1 MSERRYTG
9 ELFLNQNEWFVK
21 YKESYPANV
30 GDSPIEDKLYLHTLP
45 VKMNRD
51 DKLNFILSEKFKEGK
66 KVKFEV
72 VGVEKIE
79 IPPKV
84 HESLL
89 SLGTF
94 DRKDLFLYYA
104 EIQEQID
111 TIKIGEGCFG
121 PYIQTNG
128 INLQVSEYSKDE
140 DIEQIKKYK
149 LMLLNELIEIY
160 ENLDSMDLQN
170 IAQIIVSRGDW
181 EEDESEKYN
190 NQCDQC
196 GNYNWGQVWIKYID
210 NGYQYIYKEIDN
222 NQIKY
227 LIYNSDHPI
236 KLVEGKII
244 VSRHN
249 DLNDILYAGL
259 ILCSVV
265 LIVII
270 VLSSLEE
277 KLGLKLDKS
286 FDYALSWF
294 IKCEFMKTEE
304 IVGFQGISTGVSYY
318 YYHAFGKL
326 VYRRSVQ
333 GDQGAAGS
341 SYIPSI
347 GSLRKLKMQ
356 PDFLPKRE
364 IRDSLI
370 KKILK

>member
-51 DKLNFILSEKFKEGK
+51 DKLNVILSEKFKEGK

-227 LIYNSDHPI
+227 LN
-236 KLVEGKII
+236 L
-244 VSRHN
+244 
-249 DLNDILYAGL
+249 
-259 ILCSVV
+259 
-265 LIVII
+265 
-270 VLSSLEE
+270 
-277 KLGLKLDKS
+277 
-286 FDYALSWF
+286 
-294 IKCEFMKTEE
+294 
-304 IVGFQGISTGVSYY
+304 
-318 YYHAFGKL
+318 
-326 VYRRSVQ
+326 
-333 GDQGAAGS
+333 
-341 SYIPSI
+341 
-347 GSLRKLKMQ
+347 
-356 PDFLPKRE
+356 
-364 IRDSLI
+364 
-370 KKILK
+370 